1 MNCTVSVY
9 NSSFHCL
16 GSIWRQFT
24 WNHPRNRCV
33 LTFLGDMF
41 SMQPVTILSVSVRES
56 TALLGRVGPLLF
68 GQMPDLT
75 KITERCFLPPQI
87 CNKTDWSLKQ
97 ILAIP
102 KAPIIAY
109 LLEDERY
116 IWVDFMTRVLS
127 GDEGIGPGSRVSVLS
142 MTKAQDDKYLV
153 SYDWPNSWKHGVTKY
168 SQCDTTRNSWLVNS
182 LLPLLCADLNASWSK
197 TRKSV

>member
-1 MNCTVSVY
+1 MLVPEELLGRSYSLNLFYFSLLGPIESEIAIEKAKRKGDKNLSTGITNIIMNCTVSVY

-102 KAPIIAY
+102 
-109 LLEDERY
+109 
-116 IWVDFMTRVLS
+116 
-127 GDEGIGPGSRVSVLS
+127 
-142 MTKAQDDKYLV
+142 
-153 SYDWPNSWKHGVTKY
+153 
-168 SQCDTTRNSWLVNS
+168 
-182 LLPLLCADLNASWSK
+182 
-197 TRKSV
+197 